1 MPLHRIYH
9 QPSAFSSTDKQT
21 LSERITKLY
30 TDVGLPAFY
39 VVVLF
44 IPVEQES
51 FFVGG
56 KPTDNFVRVVI
67 QHLAR
72 QIPDEERK
80 RKFSENYENVLAPF
94 IKDKGYDW
102 EVNIQFFFF
111 LLIIIILSFH
121 RCILKKYHQICG
133 EKMDLFHRSNFLR
146 LKKNGHDLT
155 NQYHTESQF
164 CSSYHHL

>member
-9 QPSAFSSTDKQT
+9 HSSAFSSTDKQT

-44 IPVEQES
+44 IPIEQES

-72 QIPDEERK
+72 QIPDEEKK
-80 RKFSENYENVLAPF
+80 RQFSENYENVLAPF

-111 LLIIIILSFH
+111 FINYYYSFIL
-121 RCILKKYHQICG
+121 
-133 EKMDLFHRSNFLR
+133 
-146 LKKNGHDLT
+146 
-155 NQYHTESQF
+155 
-164 CSSYHHL
+164 